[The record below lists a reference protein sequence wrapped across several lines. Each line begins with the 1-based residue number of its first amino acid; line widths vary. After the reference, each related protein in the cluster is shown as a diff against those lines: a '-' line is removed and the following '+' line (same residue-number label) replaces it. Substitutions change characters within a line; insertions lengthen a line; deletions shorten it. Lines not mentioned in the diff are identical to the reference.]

1 MGATMSELFASTE
14 ECDQWADQQTKLAAR
29 WNLAKTADLG
39 NRPIV
44 RIPLISPTGQ
54 AEEITLPIN
63 SRQSVD
69 TRLRDF
75 LSRSSTL
82 AGYRE
87 DCTRQR
93 QAAFVRSLRFD

>member
-1 MGATMSELFASTE
+1 MGATLSELFTSPE
-14 ECDQWADQQTKLAAR
+14 EGDQWANQQTKLATR

-44 RIPLISPTGQ
+44 RVPVISPTGQ

-63 SRQSVD
+63 SAKSIDQRV
-69 TRLRDF
+69 REF
-75 LSRSSTL
+75 LTRSSAL

-87 DCTRQR
+87 DRTRQR
-93 QAAFVRSLRFD
+93 QAGFVRSLRFD